1 MGHGAL
7 GMGKGERHGHGQLRQ
22 ESMPHALCP
31 NAAMT
36 EAQGD
41 GGHTLRKPLRT
52 LATILPFI
60 ALLAGCQGYDP
71 QPLDDAAHA
80 AHAAEWA
87 GRRPGAAGVAEYA
100 RELARAG
107 AFTGKF
113 DLADGI
119 QLPEAEV
126 IALFFNPDLRVARA
140 EAAVA
145 LAGAQEAGRWE
156 DPELEIDAAYVLG
169 SVDKPW
175 VLGGMLKFT
184 LPLSGRHGVEEDKAW
199 AEHRVTL
206 TQVVQAEWEAL
217 VRLREHW
224 VEAATL
230 AEELRLTQQLI
241 AALETLNQR
250 ADKLVQAG
258 ALARLD
264 ARLVELELAQRRIE
278 AFALAGSLDDAN
290 ARLREDMGLFPS
302 APVTLKTELPKFAWP
317 ANPAS
322 LLAQRNPALRAARAE
337 YEVSQQSLRL
347 EVRKQ
352 YPDLVIG
359 GGYENEDGQSRI
371 TLGLGFP
378 LPIINLNREG
388 IARARASR
396 AASRD
401 AYFARVEAVNHALSR
416 ATAAS
421 ARAARQAELVNT
433 TIVPLADTNAA
444 EAAKMAELG
453 EFDALRQLEVLTRQH
468 EARLAL
474 LRANVQVRLADAAV
488 LAAVGPNWREPPKEE
503 K

>member
-1 MGHGAL
+1 
-7 GMGKGERHGHGQLRQ
+7 
-22 ESMPHALCP
+22 MPV
-31 NAAMT
+31 
-36 EAQGD
+36 
-41 GGHTLRKPLRT
+41 RT
-52 LATILPFI
+52 KATILLCLT
-60 ALLAGCQGYDP
+60 LLAGCQGYDP
-71 QPLDDAAHA
+71 QPLDDRAHA
-80 AHAAEWA
+80 DHAAQWS
-87 GRRPGAAGVAEYA
+87 GRKPGAAEVAAYA
-100 RELARAG
+100 RELAAAG
-107 AFTGKF
+107 AFSGKF

-126 IALFFNPDLRVARA
+126 IALFFNPDLRVVRA

-169 SVDKPW
+169 SVDNPW
-175 VLGGMLKFT
+175 VVGGMLKFT

-206 TQVVQAEWEAL
+206 TQVVQAEWETL

-224 VEAATL
+224 VEAAAL
-230 AEELRLTQQLI
+230 AEEVRLTQQLI

-250 ADKLVQAG
+250 ADKLAQAG
-258 ALARLD
+258 ALPRLD

-278 AFALAGSLDDAN
+278 EFALAGMLEDAN

-302 APVTLKTELPKFAWP
+302 APMTLKTELPTFASP

-322 LLAQRNPALRAARAE
+322 LLAQRNPALRLARAE
-337 YEVSQQSLRL
+337 YEVSEQSLRL

-371 TLGLGFP
+371 SLGLGFP

-401 AYFARVEAVNHALSR
+401 AYFARVEAVTHGLMR

-421 ARAARQAELVNT
+421 TRAEQQAELVKK
-433 TIVPLADTNAA
+433 TIVPLADANAA
-444 EAAKMAELG
+444 EAARMAELG

-474 LRANVQVRLADAAV
+474 LKADTQARLADAAV
-488 LAAVGPNWREPPKEE
+488 LAAVGPQWREPPKEE